1 MTLAVIALYLAL
13 VLAVGFFAHRA
24 YRGTGEDFFVATRTI
39 GPFVLLMSLF
49 GTHMTAFSLLGASG
63 EAYHRGVGVFS
74 LMASSSALVVPAV
87 FFFLAPRVW
96 EVGRR
101 NGYRTQVELFRD
113 RWGSDSLAAVL
124 FLVLVGLLIP
134 YLLIGVMGGG
144 ITLAEITGGQ
154 VPQWVGSLLISAVVF
169 VYVTGGGVRG
179 TAWANTFQTLVFMV
193 LGAVTFAVIL
203 RSAGGLEQALSQVAP
218 ELLHHG
224 ERIPAAQ
231 LLSYTLIPLSVGTF
245 PHIFLHWLTAKS
257 PGSFRLPVVAY
268 PLCLVVVWVPSVLL
282 GVQGSA
288 DVPGLEGP
296 AANSVLIRMIG
307 LHAPEVLAGLLAAGV
322 FAAVMSSL
330 DSQVLA
336 LSMLFTRGL
345 ARLPVIRRLGWN
357 ERREVFAGR
366 VFVGLILGG
375 TFLLSLVT
383 ERSIFRLGVWSFT
396 GFAALLPL
404 VVAALYWRRA
414 SRAGAW
420 VSTLTVVGLWIFF
433 FLRAGQDPAYTVA
446 GTGVMPVAVV
456 LAAGA
461 AVLVAVSLV
470 TRPPEPARLERFF
483 PGRCGGTSG
492 LSRPSGEEAA

>member
-1 MTLAVIALYLAL
+1 VTLAVIALYLAL

-24 YRGTGEDFFVATRTI
+24 WRGTGEDFFVATRTI

-113 RWGSDSLAAVL
+113 RWGSDGLAAVL
-124 FLVLVGLLIP
+124 FLALVGLLVP

-169 VYVTGGGVRG
+169 IYVTGGGVRG

-203 RSAGGLEQALSQVAP
+203 RSSGGLREALSQVAP

-245 PHIFLHWLTAKS
+245 PHIFLHWLTARS
-257 PGSFRLPVVAY
+257 PQSFRLPVVAY

-282 GVQGSA
+282 GVLGSA

-296 AANSVLIRMIG
+296 AANSVLIRMID

-345 ARLPVIRRLGWN
+345 ARLPAARRLGWN
-357 ERREVFAGR
+357 EGREIFAGR
-366 VFVGLILGG
+366 LFVGLILGG

-404 VVAALYWRRA
+404 VVAALYWKRA

-420 VSTLTVVGLWIFF
+420 ASTLTVIGLWIFF

-446 GTGVMPVAVV
+446 GSGVMPVAVV

-461 AVLVAVSLV
+461 AVLVAVSFV

-492 LSRPSGEEAA
+492 QSRPSNEEAA